1 MGESVFLDETERKR
15 LETQGRLL
23 SGYEQPIYQRVI
35 AGRSGL
41 TLLDVG
47 CNNGWKTKERFF
59 NKDFQKIIGIDCLG
73 ALVERAKEEFEDEVF
88 SFYTCD
94 VTEENFAENL
104 RQIMQKENV
113 RAFDVIHCSFILL
126 HTRKPEDILKRL
138 KEFLT
143 PEGKLIIIEAD
154 DTESVMHPDQD
165 GLFRKWVEILSTDP
179 YAGNR
184 KMGVELPGLLSDSGY
199 SDIKSECTKVCS
211 SGKEKQK
218 KEDIFEIFCSYLPED
233 LALLKEQNSRY
244 EKEWEWA
251 QKNFDKLHEQL
262 TGDATEISMGVRIC
276 TCTKR

>member
-138 KEFLT
+138 KEFLA
-143 PEGKLIIIEAD
+143 PGGKLIIIEAD

-165 GLFRKWVEILSTDP
+165 RLFRKWVEILSTDP

-233 LALLKEQNSRY
+233 LALLKKQNSRY

>member
-73 ALVERAKEEFEDEVF
+73 ALVERAKEKFEDEVF

-143 PEGKLIIIEAD
+143 PGGKLIIIEAD

-233 LALLKEQNSRY
+233 LALLKKQNSRY